1 MDLAEILKN
10 WEANP
15 GADPESIKKAEA
27 SLGLTLP
34 DDYRQFLTRAN
45 GGVGNIG
52 SNYLD
57 LYRVEDLKQLNEQYE
72 VFQYVP
78 GVLLIGSSGGG
89 DAYAFDLRTSPW
101 SVGEVPFIGMDLE
114 YLEPIATSFSRFLE
128 RLTHDE

>member
-27 SLGLTLP
+27 SLGLTFP
-34 DDYRQFLTRAN
+34 DDYRQFPHGRMAASGT
-45 GGVGNIG
+45 
-52 SNYLD
+52 SD
-57 LYRVEDLKQLNEQYE
+57 RVAEAT
-72 VFQYVP
+72 P
-78 GVLLIGSSGGG
+78 MRS
-89 DAYAFDLRTSPW
+89 TSPW

>member
-27 SLGLTLP
+27 SLGLTFP

-52 SNYLD
+52 S
-57 LYRVEDLKQLNEQYE
+57 
-72 VFQYVP
+72 
-78 GVLLIGSSGGG
+78 SGGG
-89 DAYAFDLRTSPW
+89 DAYAFDLRSSPW
-101 SVGEVPFIGMDLE
+101 SVGE
-114 YLEPIATSFSRFLE
+114 EPIATSFSRFLE